1 MYYIGDISSRMTK
14 KNVLLVIILFTVI
27 VSFIITVLYGFRKRK
42 SYIAG
47 IENIIINE
55 CGGRKVTSEEYDK
68 LNPPKDMFY
77 PFATVLSDRQYYD
90 NDKCAIFMQYQQTQI
105 DTYNKVKA
113 DDVSDLFY
121 YVESYFPDDNS
132 NVGGS
137 FAVEIREYSKDDIA
151 KDKYLIESEKIH
163 EYYKT
168 IKKEDYTYDSK
179 YNEKFYKGIEENND
193 YLIMCEYQKEAN
205 YITGNIINL
214 NGLCVINIR
223 FSFDDCDE
231 YYDDLCSILDYMN
244 IPHPKDIEME

>member
-1 MYYIGDISSRMTK
+1 MNK
-14 KNVLLVIILFTVI
+14 KLTLLIIFFVFLIIFFVCLI
-27 VSFIITVLYGFRKRK
+27 VFQQRRDD

-47 IENIIINE
+47 LEKIIIDE
-55 CGGRKVTSEEYDK
+55 CNGREVTNEEYDK
-68 LNPPKDMFY
+68 LNPPKDLFY
-77 PFATVLSDRQYYD
+77 PFATVLTKKEYYD
-90 NDKCAIFMQYQQTQI
+90 DGKCAIYMNYKQSQI
-105 DTYNKVKA
+105 DTFNKVKH
-113 DDVSDLFY
+113 DEVLKLFY

-223 FSFDDCDE
+223 FSFDNCDD
-231 YYDDLCSILDYMN
+231 YYNDLCYILEYMD
-244 IPHPKDIEME
+244 IPRPKDIEMN

>member
-1 MYYIGDISSRMTK
+1 MNSEIVKNNK
-14 KNVLLVIILFTVI
+14 KYLLAFITIILLI
-27 VSFIITVLYGFRKRK
+27 V
-42 SYIAG
+42 AG
-47 IENIIINE
+47 ILFEKFVKDNYIEGMIRVIKNE
-55 CGGRKVTSEEYDK
+55 CGGREVTNDEYDR

-77 PFATVLSDRQYYD
+77 PFATVLSDRKYYD
-90 NDKCAIFMQYQQTQI
+90 NDKCAIYMNYKQSQI
-105 DTYNKVKA
+105 DTFNKVKH
-113 DDVSDLFY
+113 DEVLKLFY

-151 KDKYLIESEKIH
+151 KDKYLIESEKNH

-223 FSFDDCDE
+223 FSFDNCDE
-231 YYDDLCSILDYMN
+231 YYDDLCDILDYMN
-244 IPHPKDIEME
+244 IPHPKDIGFE

>member
-1 MYYIGDISSRMTK
+1 MNKKLTLLIIFFVFLIIFFVCLIVFQQRRGD
-14 KNVLLVIILFTVI
+14 N
-27 VSFIITVLYGFRKRK
+27 
-42 SYIAG
+42 YIAG
-47 IENIIINE
+47 LEKIIIDE
-55 CGGRKVTSEEYDK
+55 CGGREVTNEEYDK
-68 LNPPKDMFY
+68 INPPKDLFY
-77 PFATVLSDRQYYD
+77 PFATVLTKKEYYD
-90 NDKCAIFMQYQQTQI
+90 DGKCAIYMNYKQSQI
-105 DTYNKVKA
+105 DTFNKVKH
-113 DDVSDLFY
+113 DEVLKLFY

-223 FSFDDCDE
+223 FSFDNCDD
-231 YYDDLCSILDYMN
+231 YYNDLCYILEYMD
-244 IPHPKDIEME
+244 IPRPKDIEMN

>member
-1 MYYIGDISSRMTK
+1 MAALELLPPLY
-14 KNVLLVIILFTVI
+14 VL
-27 VSFIITVLYGFRKRK
+27 
-42 SYIAG
+42 
-47 IENIIINE
+47 
-55 CGGRKVTSEEYDK
+55 
-68 LNPPKDMFY
+68 
-77 PFATVLSDRQYYD
+77 
-90 NDKCAIFMQYQQTQI
+90 
-105 DTYNKVKA
+105 
-113 DDVSDLFY
+113 
-121 YVESYFPDDNS
+121 SYFPDDNS

-214 NGLCVINIR
+214 NGLCVTNIR
-223 FSFDDCDE
+223 FSFDNCDD
-231 YYDDLCSILDYMN
+231 YYNDLCYILEYMD
-244 IPHPKDIEME
+244 IPRPKDIEMK